1 MPKTKKRSTT
11 KRATRIAKAHATQL
25 PPLEVKEAPRRAPG
39 YKSPARGL
47 ARYPWLITLSL
58 LVIAVAIG
66 SLYYYHIGPFA
77 KPAKPKPQAV
87 ASPCLKVVKQ
97 LTNLSPAPGPETFNS
112 TPHTFKQ
119 APDMVINTK
128 KVYCAGINTNRG
140 LIVLELDP
148 KLAPNTVNNFVFLA
162 QQHFYDGQ
170 TFHRVVPHVII
181 QTGSPTGTSQGGPGY
196 KFNDEPVKGKYTVGM
211 VAMAN
216 AGPNTNGSQFF
227 ICTGDDSK
235 TFKSLYNLFGHV
247 VRGLNV
253 AQAIQG
259 PGDTPVSKSVKADV
273 ITHLIVVVAP

>member
-11 KRATRIAKAHATQL
+11 KRATRVAKAHATQL
-25 PPLEVKEAPRRAPG
+25 PPLEVKEASRRTPG
-39 YKSPARGL
+39 YKQPAKGL

-58 LVIAVAIG
+58 LVIVAAIG

-77 KPAKPKPQAV
+77 IPAKPKPHV
-87 ASPCLKVVKQ
+87 VTSPCLKVVKQ
-97 LTNLSPAPGPETFNS
+97 LTDLSPAPGLSTFNNIQ
-112 TPHTFKQ
+112 HTFKQ
-119 APDMVINTK
+119 APSMVINPQ

-162 QQHFYDGQ
+162 QQHFYDGL
-170 TFHRVVPHVII
+170 TFHRVVPGVII
-181 QTGSPTGTSQGGPGY
+181 QTGSPSGTADGGPGY
-196 KFNDEPVKGKYTVGM
+196 KFNDEPVKGSYTAGT

-235 TFKSLYNLFGHV
+235 TFKKLYNLFGHV
-247 VRGLNV
+247 VQGLNV
-253 AQAIQG
+253 AEAIKG
-259 PGDTPVSKSVKADV
+259 PGDLPASKSIKPD
-273 ITHLIVVVAP
+273 IIDHLIVVVAP